1 MKVFAHRGFSGKY
14 PENTLLAFQKAAEV
28 GADGIEMDIH
38 LSKDGQLMIIHDELL
53 VRTTGKSGRV
63 SDYTSQELTTI
74 NAGKTFE
81 DTFGMTP
88 IPRFEEYCEFLQ
100 TNTLVSNVEI
110 KTNNIYYPQIEEKA
124 LAAIRHY
131 HLEDR
136 VIFSSFNW
144 LSVTRIKQLDKT
156 VPCGLLYGD
165 VSMRNIGTLA
175 RVCGIEYC
183 HPCIT
188 LVDDELVKDCQKQQV
203 GLNVWTVNEHKQ
215 VEKLKSWDVASVISN
230 FPDMCLDLLGK

>member
-28 GADGIEMDIH
+28 GADGIELDIH

-53 VRTTGKSGRV
+53 VRTTGKNGKV
-63 SDYTSQELTTI
+63 SDYTSHELTAI
-74 NAGKTFE
+74 NAGKTFK
-81 DTFGMTP
+81 DSFGMTP

-100 TNTLVSNVEI
+100 TNMLFTNVEI

-144 LSVTRIKQLDKT
+144 LSVIRIKQLEKAI
-156 VPCGLLYGD
+156 PCGLLYGD
-165 VSMRNIGTLA
+165 VSMQNIGTLA
-175 RVCGIEYC
+175 RTCGIEYC
-183 HPCIT
+183 HPCID
-188 LVDDELVKDCQKQQV
+188 LVDDELVKNCKDQQV
-203 GLNVWTVNEHKQ
+203 GLNVWTVNDPKQ
-215 VEKLKSWDVASVISN
+215 IEALNHWQVASAISN
-230 FPDMCLDLLGK
+230 FPDMCLDLLRN